1 MNRIEKD
8 IELAK
13 SHILKIIKLAK
24 RKGLSAQEYVIKYGE
39 KADNL
44 RPAYL
49 SVEDI
54 IKSKETNAL
63 YTINWTNHEF
73 VVKILGPYEQW
84 EVVDYGWKY
93 ENYYGIHNV
102 VLVKWDGK
110 WSVSPSTITNG
121 WSPSGRVGSNQAY
134 KIYPHNADIFINWQ
148 TNPLN
153 S

>member
-8 IELAK
+8 IKLAK

-63 YTINWTNHEF
+63 YTITWTNHEF

-84 EVVDYGWKY
+84 EVEDFNYYGWKY
-93 ENYYGIHNV
+93 EDYYGIYDRV
-102 VLVKWDGK
+102 IVKWDGK
-110 WSVSPSTITNG
+110 WRVNPSTSTNG
-121 WSPSGRVGSNQAY
+121 WSPSSRVGSNQVY
-134 KIYPHNADIFINWQ
+134 KIYPHNARYIY
-148 TNPLN
+148 
-153 S
+153 